1 VTGGANQTSLQ
12 IFYEGRVQGVGF
24 RWTVRH
30 IATGFD
36 VRGWV
41 RNLLDGRVEMHVSG
55 EENEVRSFL
64 DAIAQSELR
73 SHIRK
78 ASESRLEAPVE
89 ANGFEIRHD
98 Y

>member
-1 VTGGANQTSLQ
+1 MLSLQ
-12 IFYEGRVQGVGF
+12 VFYEGRVQGVGF

-30 IATGFD
+30 IAKGFE
-36 VRGWV
+36 VKGWV
-41 RNLLDGRVEMHVSG
+41 RNLVDGRVEMQVTG
-55 EENEVRSFL
+55 DGNEVRAFVK
-64 DAIAQSELR
+64 AISESELR

-78 ASESRLEAPVE
+78 TSEQTIDGPVA